1 MDKKVED
8 KMVQQIEQNLHNH
21 IDENMYLTGR
31 SVEKE
36 KLPKKSTNVG
46 TWKAV
51 PEAKET
57 GTDNPLVSLDYYNPV
72 LPVSRSEYIRQ
83 ARESCLRQL
92 STLQSSA
99 SAYDSYYLDNALQN
113 AKQETN
119 RKTRPY
125 HTLFHEGSEAASV
138 EDNSKEIAAF
148 RFLVV
153 RTVCAL
159 LLFLSIFLID
169 KFDIKIGSFNS
180 DKVQEYVTGKD
191 NLKQLEEF
199 VITLLKE

>member
-8 KMVQQIEQNLHNH
+8 KMVQQIEKNLHNH
-21 IDENMYLTGR
+21 IDENMYLTGH
-31 SVEKE
+31 SADKD
-36 KLPKKSTNVG
+36 KLPKKNSSVG
-46 TWKAV
+46 SWKAV
-51 PEAKET
+51 PEVKET
-57 GTDNPLVSLDYYNPV
+57 GPDNPLVSLDYYNPV

-92 STLQSSA
+92 STMQSSA
-99 SAYDSYYLDNALQN
+99 SAYDSYYLDNAIQN

-119 RKTRPY
+119 KKARPY
-125 HTLFHEGSEAASV
+125 NSLFHDGNEAATA
-138 EDNSKEIAAF
+138 EDNRKEIAAF

-153 RTVCAL
+153 RMVCAIV
-159 LLFLSIFLID
+159 LFLSIFLID
-169 KFDIKIGSFNS
+169 KFDIKVGSFNS